1 MLPPALSEVSAAAS
15 NTERKRGYRGHPQYR
30 EYGSVDGDNYML
42 KHKPL
47 LYEALRMLL
56 LVLLVSLMSFLLIAK
71 SPIDPLVSY
80 IGTNST
86 LSPEAKQEIAAHWG
100 LNDPLP
106 QRFLTWLWNILHG
119 DMGTSI
125 TYKKAVS
132 TVIKERFSYS
142 IVLMLL
148 SWTLSG
154 ILGFFLGILCGVRQG
169 GILDRITRLFCLI
182 TKSAPA
188 FWLGLMILVVFAVQ
202 LGWFPIGMAVPMGKL
217 AKDVTIG
224 DRLYHLVLPVLT
236 LSVVN
241 IGELVLYTRQQVVEI
256 MNSDFI
262 LYARTRGESSV
273 QILFRHLLRNVL
285 LPAIT
290 IQFSSF
296 SELFGGMALAENV
309 FAYPGIGTATT
320 AAALKGDAPLLMG
333 IALISALFVFTGNLI
348 ANILYSVCDP
358 RIREGSR
365 HEN

>member
-1 MLPPALSEVSAAAS
+1 MKKK
-15 NTERKRGYRGHPQYR
+15 N
-30 EYGSVDGDNYML
+30 
-42 KHKPL
+42 L
-47 LYEALRMLL
+47 LYETLRMILL
-56 LVLLVSLMSFLLIAK
+56 LVLVSLFAFVLIAK

-86 LSPEAKQEIAAHWG
+86 LSQEAKQEIADYWG

-106 QRFLTWLWNILHG
+106 QRFLTWGVNLLHG

-125 TYKKAVS
+125 TYKKSVS

-142 IVLMLL
+142 IVLMML
-148 SWTLSG
+148 SWSLSG
-154 ILGFFLGILCGVRQG
+154 ILGFLIGILCGIRQG
-169 GILDRITRLFCLI
+169 GIFDRITKLFCLI
-182 TKSAPA
+182 TKSTPT
-188 FWLGLMILVVFAVQ
+188 FWLGLMVLVIFAVQ

-217 AKDVTIG
+217 AKDVTIA

-236 LSVVN
+236 LSVVS

-262 LYARTRGESSV
+262 LYARARGESTS
-273 QILFRHLLRNVL
+273 QIVRRHLLRNVM

-290 IQFSSF
+290 IQFASF

-320 AAALKGDAPLLMG
+320 AAALQGDAPLLMG

-358 RIREGSR
+358 RIREGSQ
-365 HEN
+365 HEA